1 MNAIKII
8 NRLSLAI
15 YFMFFPV
22 FWTIKTVR
30 KSTFNRR
37 KAKAIKQADKL
48 HKEQN
53 VRAHVVQLR
62 SKFIVGTRN
71 DLRRKSSKYTKKLS
85 KVGLIFDYKQAI
97 IYTT

>member
-8 NRLSLAI
+8 NWLSLAI

-30 KSTFNRR
+30 KYTFNRR
-37 KAKAIKQADKL
+37 KAKAIKQANKL
-48 HKEQN
+48 HKKQN
-53 VRAHVVQLR
+53 VRVHVVQLR

-71 DLRRKSSKYTKKLS
+71 DLRRKRSKYTKKLS
-85 KVGLIFDYKQAI
+85 KAGLIFDYKQAI

>member
-1 MNAIKII
+1 MKPNKII
-8 NRLSLAI
+8 NLLSLAI

-22 FWTIKTVR
+22 FWTIKAVR
-30 KSTFNRR
+30 KSVFNRR
-37 KAKAIKQADKL
+37 KAKAIKQANKL

-53 VRAHVVQLR
+53 VRAYVVQLR

>member
-1 MNAIKII
+1 MNAIKIV
-8 NRLSLAI
+8 NWLSLAI

-37 KAKAIKQADKL
+37 KAKAIKKADKL

-62 SKFIVGTRN
+62 SKFIVGTRCE
-71 DLRRKSSKYTKKLS
+71 LRRKSAKYTKKLR
-85 KVGLIFDYKQAI
+85 KAGLIFDYKQAI